1 MGLTVMKVVAIQ
13 HVPHEPMG
21 YIEEILK
28 ENDVE
33 YEYVRV
39 YEGDKPEL
47 GDATHIV
54 IMGGPMGVYEED
66 RYTFL
71 RDEKELIRD
80 AFGKGIPV
88 LGICLGAQLI
98 ASALGCE
105 VYPYRKELGW
115 FTVRKVE
122 NDFVVEDLPEELVV
136 FQWHGD
142 TFDLPENA
150 KLLYAG
156 DLVRNQ
162 AFRIGN
168 AVGLQFHLE
177 VTPEI
182 VRDWVERENLGDEEK
197 ERILAGIDE
206 HLEGMLENCRRLVN
220 AFLRLEPDLR

>member
-1 MGLTVMKVVAIQ
+1 MKVVAIQ

-28 ENDVE
+28 DRGVE

-39 YEGDKPEL
+39 YEGEKPEL
-47 GDATHIV
+47 RDATHLV

-66 RYTFL
+66 RYPFL
-71 RDEKELIRD
+71 AEEKELIRR
-80 AFGKGIPV
+80 AFKRNVPI

-98 ASALGCE
+98 ANALGKR
-105 VYPYRKELGW
+105 VYPYKKELGW

-122 NDFVVEDLPEELVV
+122 EDFVVEELPKELRV

-142 TFDLPENA
+142 TFDLPDGA

-156 DLVRNQ
+156 DIVRNQ
-162 AFRIGN
+162 AFRVRN
-168 AVGLQFHLE
+168 AIGLQFHLE

-182 VRDWVERENLGDEEK
+182 VKDWVEREEIERDLK
-197 ERILAGIDE
+197 ERILADTE
-206 HLEGMLENCRRLVN
+206 KYYRDALEDCERIVDR
-220 AFLRLEPDLR
+220 FLSLEPQP

>member
-1 MGLTVMKVVAIQ
+1 MKVVAIQ

-28 ENDVE
+28 EKGVE

-39 YEGDKPEL
+39 YEGERPEFR
-47 GDATHIV
+47 DATHVV

-66 RYTFL
+66 RYPFL
-71 RDEKELIRD
+71 KEEKEFIRR
-80 AFGKGIPV
+80 AFEKNVPI
-88 LGICLGAQLI
+88 LGVCLGAQLI
-98 ASALGCE
+98 ASALGKN

-115 FTVRKVE
+115 FTVEKVE
-122 NDFVVEDLPEELVV
+122 NDFIVEDLPEKLVV

-142 TFDLPENA
+142 TFDLPDGA
-150 KLLYAG
+150 KLLYTG

-182 VRDWVERENLGDEEK
+182 VRDWVEREDLGEEEK
-197 ERILAGIDE
+197 EKILAGIDE
-206 HLEGMLENCRRLVN
+206 HLEEMLENCRKLVN
-220 AFLRLEPDLR
+220 AFLRLEPNP